1 MSTTF
6 PKDFLWGTATA
17 SYQVEGAINED
28 GRTPSI
34 WDTFCAKPGTI
45 IDGSSGE
52 FADDHYHR
60 VADDIAIMH
69 DLGVKAYRL
78 SIAWPRIIPHPD
90 GAVNQRGIDHYV
102 RVLDA
107 LREADITPVV
117 TLYHWDLPQ
126 YLEDRGGWA
135 NRETALRFGDYV
147 GAVASALGDRV
158 GIWTTLNE
166 PWCSAYLGYG
176 SGV

>member
-60 VADDIAIMH
+60 FAEDIAIMR

-107 LREADITPVV
+107 LREADITPSLRCTTGTCLSTSRIGEAGRTGRPRCVSV
-117 TLYHWDLPQ
+117 TM
-126 YLEDRGGWA
+126 WA
-135 NRETALRFGDYV
+135 PWRAPWATA
-147 GAVASALGDRV
+147 
-158 GIWTTLNE
+158 
-166 PWCSAYLGYG
+166 
-176 SGV
+176 